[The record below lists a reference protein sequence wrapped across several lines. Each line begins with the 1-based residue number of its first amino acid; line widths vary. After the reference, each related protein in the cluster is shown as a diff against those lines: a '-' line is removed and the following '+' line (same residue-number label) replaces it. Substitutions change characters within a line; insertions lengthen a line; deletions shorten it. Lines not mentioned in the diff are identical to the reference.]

1 MQTLRSFT
9 LSQDAITG
17 TNRQMKNGDIEKI
30 DYQHPGLSAVHQI
43 LNTYKKARILDLG
56 QTSAS
61 SFNFYISRGYR
72 ISFEDLGELV
82 NRTIDPE
89 KTRCSTDFIDHL
101 DRYLSNLEQGA
112 QYDAILS
119 WDIFCFLDNKATQHL
134 SARLSKHCHDSTLL
148 HMIRYWGGKYPLKPC
163 HFQTI
168 DAHTA
173 YNDFSN
179 HTVRQHSKLPP
190 VSTLHKTMPEFK
202 LNRHYINEIG
212 MHPSMTEAVFGMI
225 KKNKQSRTPDR
236 HTTQEET
243 GKVTDK
249 SVAQLSSLDAS
260 KSNIYPDDS
269 SAHGFSNKQHSS
281 QRQAQLKARKNH
293 QSPILPKLFNADALK
308 KRKSG
313 EMNILDLDRYNSNN
327 AKFYRYFSNQAIF
340 VNVPQLL
347 KTDGKALG
355 KIPALLPMRQALKF
369 DIIMGWDI
377 LCRCQPEQTEAIM
390 SLLKPHLKPC
400 AQMHLLRH
408 VGSDK
413 RFSIEK
419 HEILSPR
426 YLEIKGDNSDS
437 EHKTLSIFQLIS
449 AIRFGT
455 IEQSSLLDQG
465 MQPDIN
471 EYIISFNIH

>member
-1 MQTLRSFT
+1 MSNNELSRS
-9 LSQDAITG
+9 SE
-17 TNRQMKNGDIEKI
+17 IEKV

-43 LNTYKKARILDLG
+43 LSTYKKARILDLG

-82 NRTIDPE
+82 NRTIDPD
-89 KTRCSTDFIDHL
+89 KTRCSTDFIEHL

-119 WDIFCFLDNKATQHL
+119 WDIFCFLDNKATQYL
-134 SARLSKHCHDSTLL
+134 SARLSEHCHNNTLL
-148 HMIRYWGGKYPLKPC
+148 HMVRYWGGKYPLKPC
-163 HFQTI
+163 NFQTL

-173 YNDFSN
+173 HNDFSN

-225 KKNKQSRTPDR
+225 KKDSKSRTSNNPAVSANGDVL
-236 HTTQEET
+236 TSK
-243 GKVTDK
+243 KVT
-249 SVAQLSSLDAS
+249 QLPSLDTS
-260 KSNIYPDDS
+260 KSNVHVDINQNISASALS
-269 SAHGFSNKQHSS
+269 SNPLNNKHHNT
-281 QRQAQLKARKNH
+281 QRQAQLKARRNH
-293 QSPILPKLFNADALK
+293 QSPILPKLFNANTLM
-308 KRKSG
+308 KRKKG
-313 EMNILDLDRYNSNN
+313 DLNILDLDQYNGNN
-327 AKFYRYFSNQAIF
+327 AKFYRYFSSQAIF
-340 VNVPQLL
+340 VNIPKLL
-347 KTDGKALG
+347 ETDGEAFE

-377 LCRCQPEQTEAIM
+377 LCRCKPAQTEAIM
-390 SLLKPHLKPC
+390 NLLKPHLKPC

-408 VGSDK
+408 VGSNK

-426 YLEIKGDNSDS
+426 YLEIKGQ
-437 EHKTLSIFQLIS
+437 EHASSHNTLSMIQLIS